1 MADGSQTKSKT
12 PCLAGRSKR
21 LGRTTNQAAV
31 LTKLPCDEAEARE
44 EEKLCRKVDSDA
56 LLLSPPKAVTIEL
69 KALCNSLNWLLDT
82 VLLEEESEESALIS
96 EDRSFFIGLSD
107 NDDEL
112 DDAPMLCRV
121 SINVCRKVATASFA
135 LEDEVSDVLLSVE
148 DVDDVVE
155 LVSEVLLVPS
165 VIPIEDSAVTKDENK
180 PPSLS
185 SSCLR

>member
-1 MADGSQTKSKT
+1 
-12 PCLAGRSKR
+12 
-21 LGRTTNQAAV
+21 
-31 LTKLPCDEAEARE
+31 LPCDEAEASE

-69 KALCNSLNWLLDT
+69 NALCNSLNWLLDT

-148 DVDDVVE
+148 DVEDVVE

-165 VIPIEDSAVTKDENK
+165 VIPIEDNAVTKDENN